1 MVNLPSPPRFDAC
14 EVKRYADFFSIV
26 SRYTRL
32 QKAGR
37 QFVGLCPF
45 HSERNPSFFIEP
57 ERKIFHCFGCGCG
70 GDVFAFIMRIEG
82 CDLPSALRIAIEIT
96 AGVATGSEGRRP
108 SRFAGC
114 EGGAAPCL
122 PKAGSQNSQK
132 DRARVLAR
140 LQEAERRLA
149 MIRATNVAASAALA
163 TACEPERGTLL
174 ESEG

>member
-1 MVNLPSPPRFDAC
+1 MVNLPSPSGFDARK
-14 EVKRYADFFSIV
+14 VKRYADIFSIV

-32 QKAGR
+32 RKAGR

-45 HSERNPSFFIEP
+45 HSERNPSFLIEP

-96 AGVATGSEGRRP
+96 AGSTGSEGRRP

-114 EGGAAPCL
+114 EGGTAPCL

-132 DRARVLAR
+132 NRARVLAR

-149 MIRATNVAASAALA
+149 MIRATNAAASAALA
-163 TACEPERGTLL
+163 TACELDRGTLL